1 MPDFDV
7 DFCIAG
13 RDRVIEYVAQN
24 YGRQA
29 VSQIATFGTM
39 AAKGAIRDVA
49 RVLGKSYGLADR
61 ISKWCQP
68 NHLVL
73 IWRLLLIWSRNLKI
87 SLPIHPTQT
96 MMMRLK
102 SGKWRLNLK
111 VSHEIQVNT
120 RVV

>member
-1 MPDFDV
+1 
-7 DFCIAG
+7 
-13 RDRVIEYVAQN
+13 
-24 YGRQA
+24 
-29 VSQIATFGTM
+29 M

-61 ISKWCQP
+61 ISKMVPTKPLGVDLATAIDMEPQ
-68 NHLVL
+68 
-73 IWRLLLIWSRNLKI
+73 LKV